1 MKFRVNSIGGKLGI
15 AFGLIVVGSVI
26 CGLMMRSGF
35 ANYQIASEKVVHTAN
50 EAVQEAY
57 LSSAASKG
65 MAIESL
71 RYLMSGDKKFA
82 EAKEKADEDFE
93 AHGDKC
99 LEYIKMLPNNASLL
113 KLGEEMVEQDET
125 KCHPTEQLIFKQFE
139 AGEKTKAMAT
149 YANVYVPLRAELENR
164 ITKFN
169 EALDKY
175 AERAMQVA
183 SANANR
189 SMSISVAV
197 LGIVCIVS
205 ILLAFGVSKLIS
217 RSVSILKVATDRL
230 AEGDLTARAD
240 LQGSDELGEMAR
252 SYNTS
257 VERIGDLVKQ
267 SKFALET
274 ARQVSDRIAQGADN
288 TARGMESVNT
298 LAQAVGQN
306 TSHSNDVLESAD
318 VSLRDVL
325 QGAHEVARSAE
336 QTAHAASR
344 GAEQVH
350 KVASGSN
357 EVVEQIHAVDGAAAL
372 AAESSL
378 RSGELLQNSQEALVT
393 IKAEMSSAAKEV
405 ASLASMSTT
414 IGNIVSTIEEIAE
427 QTNLLALNAAIE
439 AARAGEHGR
448 GFAVVA
454 DEVRKLAERSASAT
468 NEIQSIIAQTQ
479 ARTEAVTRVIETTG
493 RAVDHGAKLSD
504 DAFQSVE
511 AIVTS
516 VQNIASL
523 AKATA
528 DSAGGIQALVQ
539 ETSYEIEKIAAAAE
553 ESAASSQEMC
563 AGTENAQRNLSS
575 ATDLA
580 LKNGSAVRDV
590 ERTIADQ
597 HKQVSGLR
605 AAGEEL
611 IETMNQLN
619 ESLNQFK
626 VQAGENQSSRPA
638 LKIAA

>member
-1 MKFRVNSIGGKLGI
+1 MKFRMNSIGGKLGV
-15 AFGLIVVGSVI
+15 AFGLIVVGSVFS
-26 CGLMMRSGF
+26 GLMMRNSF
-35 ANYQIASEKVVHTAN
+35 ARYQNASEKVVHNAN

-82 EAKEKADEDFE
+82 EAKEKADEEFE

-99 LEYIKMLPNNASLL
+99 LELLKTLPNNANLL

-125 KCHPTEQLIFKQFE
+125 KCHPTEMLIFKQFE
-139 AGEKTKAMAT
+139 AGDKAKAMDT
-149 YANVYVPLRAELENR
+149 YANVYVPLRAELEAR

-169 EALDKY
+169 DALDTY
-175 AERAMQVA
+175 AERAMRQA
-183 SANANR
+183 SANASS
-189 SMSISVAV
+189 SMMMSVIV
-197 LGIVCIVS
+197 LATVCIIS
-205 ILLAFGVSKLIS
+205 IFLALGVSKLIS

-230 AEGDLTARAD
+230 AVGDLTARAD

-257 VERIGDLVKQ
+257 VERIGDLVQQ

-274 ARQVSDRIAQGADN
+274 ARQVSDRIAEGADN

-298 LAQAVGQN
+298 LAQAVGEN
-306 TSHSNDVLESAD
+306 TAHSNEVLESAD

-350 KVASGSN
+350 KVATGSS
-357 EVVEQIHAVDGAAAL
+357 EVVEQIHAVDAAAAL

-393 IKAEMSSAAKEV
+393 IKTEMSGAAKEV
-405 ASLASMSTT
+405 ASLAEMSAT

-528 DSAGGIQALVQ
+528 ERAGGIQALVQ
-539 ETSYEIEKIAAAAE
+539 ETSFEIEKIAAAAE
-553 ESAASSQEMC
+553 ESAASSEEMC

-590 ERTIADQ
+590 ERTVADQ

-611 IETMNQLN
+611 IETMNQLS
-619 ESLNQFK
+619 ESLSQFK
-626 VQAGENQSSRPA
+626 VEAGSNYAQQVA
-638 LKIAA
+638 LKLAA

>member
-1 MKFRVNSIGGKLGI
+1 MKFRFNSIGGKLGL
-15 AFGLIVVGSVI
+15 AFGLVVLGSVFS
-26 CGLMMRSGF
+26 GLLMRSGF
-35 ANYQIASEKVVHTAN
+35 AKYQNTSEKVVHTAN
-50 EAVQEAY
+50 EAVQAAY

-71 RYLMSGDKKFA
+71 RYLMSGDKAFA
-82 EAKEKADEDFE
+82 EAKEKADEEFE
-93 AHGDKC
+93 AHGDRC
-99 LEYIKMLPNNASLL
+99 IILIKQLPNNAQLL
-113 KLGEEMVEQDET
+113 KLAEEMVEQDET

-149 YANVYVPLRAELENR
+149 YANVYVPLRVELEDR
-164 ITKFN
+164 ITRFN
-169 EALDKY
+169 AALDKY
-175 AERAMQVA
+175 ADQAMSLA
-183 SANANR
+183 SANASR
-189 SMSISVAV
+189 SMMMSVLV
-197 LGIVCIVS
+197 LAGVCIASV
-205 ILLAFGVSKLIS
+205 LLAFGVSRLIS
-217 RSVSILKVATDRL
+217 RSVAVLKVATDHL

-240 LQGSDELGEMAR
+240 LRGSDELGDMAR
-252 SYNTS
+252 SYNAS
-257 VERIGDLVKQ
+257 VERIGNLVVQ
-267 SKFALET
+267 SKLALET
-274 ARQVSDRIAQGADN
+274 AKQVSERIAEGADR
-288 TARGMESVNT
+288 TAQGMEAVNS
-298 LAQAVGQN
+298 LAQTVGHN
-306 TSHSNDVLESAD
+306 TQQGNEVLESAD
-318 VSLRDVL
+318 MSLRDVL

-357 EVVEQIHAVDGAAAL
+357 EVVDQIRSVDDAAAR

-378 RSGELLQNSQEALVT
+378 RSGELLQNSQEALIT
-393 IKAEMSSAAKEV
+393 IKTEMSGAAQEV
-405 ASLASMSTT
+405 ASLAEMSTT

-504 DAFQSVE
+504 EAFQSVE

-523 AKATA
+523 AKVTA
-528 DSAGGIQALVQ
+528 ERASGIQALVQ
-539 ETSYEIEKIAAAAE
+539 ATSFEIEKIAAAAE
-553 ESAASSQEMC
+553 ESAASSEEMC
-563 AGTENAQRNLSS
+563 AGTENAQLALSS

-580 LKNGSAVRDV
+580 LKNGSAVREV
-590 ERTIADQ
+590 ERTVSDQ
-597 HKQVSGLR
+597 HKQVSDLR
-605 AAGEEL
+605 SAGEEL
-611 IETMNQLN
+611 VETMNHLD
-619 ESLNQFK
+619 EALNQFK
-626 VQAGENQSSRPA
+626 IGPESTHRQPVPLR
-638 LKIAA
+638 LAA

>member
-1 MKFRVNSIGGKLGI
+1 MKFRMNSIGGKLGI
-15 AFGLIVVGSVI
+15 AFGLIVVGSAISFLAVRGAFGSYRAQNE
-26 CGLMMRSGF
+26 GL
-35 ANYQIASEKVVHTAN
+35 IATSRR
-50 EAVQEAY
+50 AVDE
-57 LSSAASKG
+57 AASASANSKS
-65 MAIESL
+65 MAMETLSFILTE
-71 RYLMSGDKKFA
+71 DEEHNK
-82 EAKEKADEDFE
+82 AKLAADEAAG
-93 AHGDKC
+93 AHFDNCAELVNK
-99 LEYIKMLPNNASLL
+99 LPNNAELL
-113 KLGEEMVEQDET
+113 KLSEAAAVLDEEKCNPMENKIIGMAKSGKIKEAQGLFEKEYIPMRTELET
-125 KCHPTEQLIFKQFE
+125 KIEAFQKALINY
-139 AGEKTKAMAT
+139 GKTLADQS
-149 YANVYVPLRAELENR
+149 N
-164 ITKFN
+164 
-169 EALDKY
+169 
-175 AERAMQVA
+175 A
-183 SANANR
+183 SASKAIAMTTVLLIA
-189 SMSISVAV
+189 SLLIASIV
-197 LGIVCIVS
+197 
-205 ILLAFGVSKLIS
+205 AFGVC
-217 RSVSILKVATDRL
+217 RSILGSIGKLMVGCERL
-230 AEGDLTARAD
+230 SEGDLTARVDVA
-240 LQGSDELGEMAR
+240 SKDECGDMAATF
-252 SYNTS
+252 NTS
-257 VERIGDLVKQ
+257 VSKISNLVQQ

-274 ARQVSDRIAQGADN
+274 ARQVSDRIAKGADS
-288 TARGMESVNT
+288 TAQGMESVNS

-306 TSHSNDVLESAD
+306 TQHSNEVLESAD

-336 QTAHAASR
+336 QTAHSASR

-350 KVASGSN
+350 RVAAGSS
-357 EVVEQIHAVDGAAAL
+357 EVVEQIHAVDDAAAL

-393 IKAEMSSAAKEV
+393 IKTEMSGAAKEV
-405 ASLASMSTT
+405 ASLAEMSAT

-528 DSAGGIQALVQ
+528 ERAGGIQALVQ

-553 ESAASSQEMC
+553 ESAASSEEMC

-590 ERTIADQ
+590 ERTVADQ

-611 IETMNQLN
+611 IETMNQLS
-619 ESLNQFK
+619 ESLSQFK
-626 VQAGENQSSRPA
+626 VESGSSYAQPVA
-638 LKIAA
+638 LKLAA